1 MVKLS
6 PSAREDYVVF
16 SNIPTRW
23 FDNDVYGHMNNTV
36 HYQLFDTAVNG
47 YLIEKNVLDFRHG
60 SNVFLVVETG
70 CRYFSEL
77 AFPDII
83 HAGIKVSKLGASS
96 VTYQIGLFK
105 GDHLHAAA
113 EGHFVHV
120 NVDKKSRRPTNI
132 GLGLRNCLTGLMTKK
147 AESF

>member
-60 SNVFLVVETG
+60 SNMFLVVETG

-83 HAGIKVSKLGASS
+83 HAGIKVSKLGTSS
-96 VTYQIGLFK
+96 VTYHIGLFK
-105 GDHLHAAA
+105 GDNLYAAA

-120 NVDKKSRRPTNI
+120 NVNKKSRRPTNI
-132 GLGLRNCLTGLMTKK
+132 GSGLRNCLTGLMTKK

>member
-1 MVKLS
+1 MKQKPSSRNEYNYFSKLG
-6 PSAREDYVVF
+6 
-16 SNIPTRW
+16 TRW
-23 FDNDVYGHMNNTV
+23 NDNDIYGHMNNTV

-60 SNVFLVVETG
+60 SNMFLVVETG

-83 HAGIKVSKLGASS
+83 HAGIKVSKLGTSS
-96 VTYQIGLFK
+96 VTYHIGLFK
-105 GDHLHAAA
+105 GDNLHAAA

-132 GLGLRNCLTGLMTKK
+132 GSGLRNCLTGLMTKK